1 VEDDLEDP
9 GAIAEIDEDQAAVV
23 AATMDPASDAHFRA
37 DVALP
42 QLAAPAVAV
51 PVRLRCLH

>member
-1 VEDDLEDP
+1 MEHDLEDP
-9 GAIAEIDEDQAAVV
+9 GAVTEIDEDQAAVV
-23 AATMDPASDAHFRA
+23 AATMDPASDAHFRT

-51 PVRLRCLH
+51 PIGLRCLH